1 VPRYLACGGRRSE
14 NSESRGQRSGRHD
27 PSFDPYFAAVRQFFN
42 AVRNCPALFL
52 HLHDAGRCLTVD
64 EHWDREV
71 AVREHHDNVRQMR
84 PDRLNVLGVLAVI
97 TSMVPPS
104 GNRRK

>member
-1 VPRYLACGGRRSE
+1 
-14 NSESRGQRSGRHD
+14 
-27 PSFDPYFAAVRQFFN
+27 
-42 AVRNCPALFL
+42 
-52 HLHDAGRCLTVD
+52 VD

-71 AVREHHDNVRQMR
+71 AVREHHDNVRQMQ